1 MINPKE
7 LLLTREREI
16 IRLIS
21 LIKDLTL
28 PYIIVGGYA
37 VATIMKRFSV
47 DLDIVIKK
55 ENEEEFKKILEKEG
69 YKQSYSKEIST
80 IYWENFIRLEKK
92 INNLSIC
99 IDFMINGLVS
109 RSTDASWS
117 FDYVNKNSEIRNI
130 ENIQFI
136 VPTKELLIAM
146 KLHSGRISDTKDI
159 VALSK
164 NTDVKTILAHV
175 LRGKTEKLKSN
186 AKISLDYVRSKN
198 FKDSFQGVF
207 GIKAY
212 KEELLVKSEEILKS
226 IIQQI
231 NI

>member
-7 LLLTREREI
+7 LLLMREREI

-164 NTDVKTILAHV
+164 NTYVKTILAHV

-186 AKISLDYVRSKN
+186 AKISLNYVKSKN
-198 FKDSFQGVF
+198 FKDSFQGIF

-212 KEELLVKSEEILKS
+212 NKELIKNTEEMLDA
-226 IIQQI
+226 IIATE
-231 NI
+231 